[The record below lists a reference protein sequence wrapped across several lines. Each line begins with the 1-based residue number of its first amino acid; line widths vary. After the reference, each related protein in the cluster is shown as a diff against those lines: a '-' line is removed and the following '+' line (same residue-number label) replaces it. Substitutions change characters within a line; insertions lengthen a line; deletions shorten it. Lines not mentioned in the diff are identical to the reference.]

1 MYIASLSLSFFYISL
16 AFTMSSFLTLGI
28 ERLSEATKAD
38 SEDDDKAKAL
48 QLYIQSI
55 EIFHKAAQYSKEKVQ
70 KQAIEE
76 KIKEILQ
83 RAETLKKAMSED
95 ESNGS
100 SRGGGGGGEKGKK
113 GGGGGSSVKGK
124 KSGGGGA
131 GEDDPDRFTDA
142 LEGCVVAAS
151 PNVTWDMIAGLEG
164 AKEALHESV
173 ILPLRFPQLFRGKRR
188 PWQGILLYGPPGT
201 GKSYLA
207 KAVATASSGTFF
219 SVSSADLL
227 SRWMGESEK
236 MVRQLFGLAR
246 QKAQETKRSSV
257 IFVDEIDSLTS
268 SRSEGENEASRRVK
282 TEFLI
287 QMQGVQSGRGSRKK
301 ESRENGDHQND
312 DKEEEEEEGEAR
324 VLLLA
329 ATNIPWTLDS
339 AIRRRFERRIYI
351 PLPDKTARVQMF
363 KIHLGDTPHTLSE
376 ANLKDLAARTD
387 MYSGSDI
394 ENVVR
399 NALMESVRALQIAT
413 HFRRVPGPDPRDA
426 KKTVPNR
433 IVPCSPGAPGAFEST
448 LNDLKCP
455 ELLMELPVSYADFC
469 KSLMTAK
476 PSVSANDLSKYEEF
490 TAEFGQED

>member
-1 MYIASLSLSFFYISL
+1 
-16 AFTMSSFLTLGI
+16 MSSFLTLGI

-38 SEDDDKAKAL
+38 SEDEDKAKAL

-55 EIFHKAAQYSKEKVQ
+55 EIFNKAAQYSKEKVQ

-76 KIKEILQ
+76 KIKEILH
-83 RAETLKKAMSED
+83 RAETLKKAMSDD
-95 ESNGS
+95 EGSGS
-100 SRGGGGGGEKGKK
+100 SSSGGGDKTKK
-113 GGGGGSSVKGK
+113 SGGGGGGSSGKGK
-124 KSGGGGA
+124 KGGGA

-246 QKAQETKRSSV
+246 RKAQETKRSSV

-287 QMQGVQSGRGSRKK
+287 QMQGVQSGGGSKKK
-301 ESRENGDHQND
+301 EGREKGDPNS
-312 DKEEEEEEGEAR
+312 KEEDEEEEGEAR

-351 PLPDKTARVQMF
+351 PLPDLPARVQMF
-363 KIHLGDTPHTLSE
+363 KIHLGDTPHTLTD
-376 ANLKDLAARTD
+376 ANLKDLASRTE

-399 NALMESVRALQIAT
+399 NALMESVRALQTAT
-413 HFRRVPGPDPRDA
+413 HFRRVPGPDPYDA

-448 LNDLKCP
+448 LNDLKNP

-476 PSVSANDLSKYEEF
+476 PSVSGNDLSKYEEF